1 MCGPSYAGISI
12 YMYQCFLI
20 GIIFLVLHIGYD
32 KLHHDLSIV
41 QVNCMRL
48 IHVFQVLDQ
57 FGEWNRFVFQQA
69 VFPSSESVGVYL
81 FYINLV
87 CRPAKS

>member
-20 GIIFLVLHIGYD
+20 GLIFLVLHIGYD

-48 IHVFQVLDQ
+48 LSKSGQNFVSDQ
-57 FGEWNRFVFQQA
+57 MFR
-69 VFPSSESVGVYL
+69 
-81 FYINLV
+81 
-87 CRPAKS
+87 RR

>member
-41 QVNCMRL
+41 QVSCMRL
-48 IHVFQVLDQ
+48 PLIPQHYYKIFFL
-57 FGEWNRFVFQQA
+57 
-69 VFPSSESVGVYL
+69 ST
-81 FYINLV
+81 
-87 CRPAKS
+87 

>member
-41 QVNCMRL
+41 QGKLYEITFKIWSKLCL
-48 IHVFQVLDQ
+48 
-57 FGEWNRFVFQQA
+57 
-69 VFPSSESVGVYL
+69 
-81 FYINLV
+81 
-87 CRPAKS
+87 